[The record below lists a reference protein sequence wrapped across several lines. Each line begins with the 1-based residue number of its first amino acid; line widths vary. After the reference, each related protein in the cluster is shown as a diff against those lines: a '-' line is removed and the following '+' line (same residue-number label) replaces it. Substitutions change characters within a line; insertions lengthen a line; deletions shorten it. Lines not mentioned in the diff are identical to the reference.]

1 LTSAYFSNTIVP
13 ELEIMKEKS
22 LVYIVDD
29 DPSVRKALKRF
40 VTAAGYSVETFAS
53 AQEFLSAIPVYAKGC
68 LILDLRM
75 PGLNGLGLQVRMAI
89 LKYKLPIIF
98 ITAFDNPQDRK
109 QAMDAGAVAFLQK
122 PFSTQALLDALQ
134 AAC

>member
-1 LTSAYFSNTIVP
+1 
-13 ELEIMKEKS
+13 MREKS
-22 LVYIVDD
+22 NVYIVDD

-53 AQEFLSAIPVYAKGC
+53 AQEFLNSVPVYAKGC

-75 PGLNGLGLQVRMAI
+75 PGLNGLGLQIRMAF

-98 ITAFDNPQDRK
+98 ITAFDNPNDRK
-109 QAMDAGAVAFLQK
+109 KAMDAGATAFLRK
-122 PFSTQALLDALQ
+122 PFSDQALLNALESACG
-134 AAC
+134 AAIS